1 MLTNVAELVVRR
13 SRLILLLGGMITV
26 LAAVVGAPALNSLSN
41 GGFRDPHTQSAQAAA
56 LLDARFR
63 GAGDY
68 NYMLLVRAPSG
79 VDNPAAV
86 AEGNALAR
94 RLAAY
99 PGVTDVSS
107 YWQARLPAL
116 RSRNGQE
123 ALILAHL
130 RGNEDQAMRTAKQ
143 LTPAVTGRQG
153 PVWVLAGGESAV
165 NYQGADQ
172 VKKDLIK
179 AESIAIPVTLI
190 LLVLMFAGLIAALL
204 PLAMAMFAI
213 TGSLALL
220 RLLGMVTAVS
230 AFSINLVTALGL
242 GLSIDYSLF
251 VVSRFREELSA
262 GYDVPSAVARTVAT
276 AGRTVVFSAVTV
288 LISLSALLAFPLYFL
303 RSFAYAGIAVVA
315 FATLGAIILLP
326 ALLAVLGGRI
336 GARNRRR
343 GREARPETAGFWHRL
358 AVLVMRRPILIGT
371 AAVALLLLLAS
382 PALRLSF
389 SMPDDRVLPP
399 GLSAAQ
405 VGQAVRDDFAS
416 SQTNTLT
423 VVLTARPGSQGGISG
438 YAERLSRLPSVTQVT
453 TSTGSYAH
461 GIAAPGPAPQ
471 PAAFAGPSNL
481 WFSVATN
488 TAPYSGG
495 AQRLLDRIRS
505 TPPPAGRVLVSG
517 PTAVFSDTLH
527 SVYGALPWTL
537 LIVALVTACLL
548 FLFTG
553 SVLVPIKA
561 VVLNALT
568 LAATFGVLVYIFQ
581 QGHLTWL
588 TGHITVTGQLDVAT
602 PILMACV
609 LFGLSMD
616 YEVFLLSRIKEEY
629 DRTGDNTRAVA
640 LGLERTGRI
649 VTAAAFLMAVV
660 FAAMLTSG
668 FTHVKTLALGTALA
682 VLLDASIVRGLLVPA
697 IMRVAGKANWWAPA
711 PLRRLHRRFGLSH
724 AGHAPGPAVAPARE
738 PRERTAL

>member
-1 MLTNVAELVVRR
+1 MLKSLAERVVVRR
-13 SRLILLLGGMITV
+13 RRILLLGGMITM
-26 LAAVVGAPALNSLSN
+26 LAVVVGAPALNTLSN
-41 GGFRDPHTQSAQAAA
+41 GGFRDAHTQSAQAAA
-56 LLDARFR
+56 LLDAKFG

-68 NYMLLVRAPSG
+68 NYMLLVRSPGG
-79 VDNPAAV
+79 VDAPAAA
-86 AEGNALAR
+86 AEANVLAR

-99 PGVTDVSS
+99 PGISYVTS

-116 RSRNGQE
+116 RSRDGQE

-130 RGNEDQAMRTAKQ
+130 RGNEDQAMRSAKA
-143 LTPAVTGRQG
+143 LEPTVTGRQG
-153 PVWVLAGGESAV
+153 PVTVLAGGESAV

-179 AESIAIPVTLI
+179 AESIAVPVTLAI
-190 LLVLMFAGLIAALL
+190 LILVFGGLIPALL
-204 PLAMAMFAI
+204 PLAMAMFSI
-213 TGSLALL
+213 TGALALL

-251 VVSRFREELSA
+251 VVNRFREELGTGS
-262 GYDVPSAVARTVAT
+262 DVPSAVARTVAT

-288 LISLSALLAFPLYFL
+288 LISLAALLVFPLYFL

-315 FATLGAIILLP
+315 LATLGSVILLP
-326 ALLAVLGGRI
+326 ALLAVLGRRAASRG
-336 GARNRRR
+336 GRRR
-343 GREARPETAGFWHRL
+343 ARPETAGFWHRL
-358 AVLVMRRPILIGT
+358 AVLVMRRPVFIGT

-416 SQTNTLT
+416 SQTSTLA
-423 VVLTARPGSQGGISG
+423 VVLTARPGSQDAISG
-438 YAERLSRLPSVTQVT
+438 YAERLSRLPGVTQVT
-453 TSTGSYAH
+453 TATGGYAH
-461 GIAAPGPAPQ
+461 GLGTPGSVPQ
-471 PAAFAGPSNL
+471 PAFAAPSSV

-488 TAPYSGG
+488 TAPYSGS
-495 AQRLLDRIRS
+495 AQRLLDQVRS
-505 TPPPAGRVLVSG
+505 MPPPAGRVLVG
-517 PTAVFSDTLH
+517 GQTAVFSDTLH
-527 SVYGALPWTL
+527 SVYGALPWAL

-553 SVLVPIKA
+553 SVLVPVKA
-561 VVLNALT
+561 VLLNALT
-568 LAATFGVLVYIFQ
+568 LAATFGVLVYVFQ

-588 TGHITVTGQLDVAT
+588 TGHITVTGQLDIAT
-602 PILMACV
+602 PILMVCV

-629 DRTGDNTRAVA
+629 DRTGDNPRAVA

-649 VTAAAFLMAVV
+649 VTAAAFLLAIV
-660 FAAMLTSG
+660 FASMLTSG
-668 FTHVKTLALGTALA
+668 FTHIKTLALGTALA
-682 VLLDASIVRGLLVPA
+682 VLLDATIVRGLLVPA

-711 PLRRLHRRFGLSH
+711 PLRWLHRRFGLSH
-724 AGHAPGPAVAPARE
+724 AGQAATTAPRE
-738 PRERTAL
+738 TPRERSALWQR